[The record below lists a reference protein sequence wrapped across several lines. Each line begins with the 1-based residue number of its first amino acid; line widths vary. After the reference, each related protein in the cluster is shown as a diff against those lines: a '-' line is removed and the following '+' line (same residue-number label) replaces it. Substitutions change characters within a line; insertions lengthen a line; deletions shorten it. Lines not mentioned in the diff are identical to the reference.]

1 MVSRMSQ
8 LTMCLVWSTVRRA
21 PIRNVIDDLGGKS
34 RSMSQIRDTIDDV
47 QIWSM
52 IDGVQALLAVEID

>member
-1 MVSRMSQ
+1 
-8 LTMCLVWSTVRRA
+8 MCLVWSTVRRA